1 MHPLQYHFCHCLCTN
16 PRIGCLAWVLRL
28 PRVVALVQRKK
39 PGPPHRA
46 RNALLYLQ
54 LRQEDIDPTE
64 VRNMLEMAG
73 LDSMP

>member
-1 MHPLQYHFCHCLCTN
+1 M
-16 PRIGCLAWVLRL
+16 
-28 PRVVALVQRKK
+28 VQRKI

-54 LRQEDIDPTE
+54 LRQGDVNQAE
-64 VRNMLEMAG
+64 VRDLLAIAG

>member
-1 MHPLQYHFCHCLCTN
+1 MLS
-16 PRIGCLAWVLRL
+16 
-28 PRVVALVQRKK
+28 VQRKK

-54 LRQEDIDPTE
+54 LRQIDTDIDQTE
-64 VRNMLEMAG
+64 VRNMLAIAG